1 MYITTPSASPCQFS
15 DYIVTNGKKKKK
27 DVQTYADN
35 RPSANP
41 VDKGFEDNEHS
52 TAEHRANRNH
62 HTAETHHLVLSWTK
76 MILHLVHHIPTTCY
90 YYYYYYCFL
99 LLTHHLPARQLYGE
113 ADTGGEGSGPEGC
126 FEA

>member
-1 MYITTPSASPCQFS
+1 MHITTPCASPCQLS
-15 DYIVTNGKKKKK
+15 DYIVTNGKKEKK

-41 VDKGFEDNEHS
+41 VDKGFEDDERP

-76 MILHLVHHIPTTCY
+76 MILHHVHHLPTTCY
-90 YYYYYYCFL
+90 YL
-99 LLTHHLPARQLYGE
+99 LLLLLPTTHHLPVRQLYGE
-113 ADTGGEGSGPEGC
+113 ADTGGKGSSPEGC

>member
-15 DYIVTNGKKKKK
+15 DYIVKNGNKKKN

-41 VDKGFEDNEHS
+41 VDKGFEDNEQS
-52 TAEHRANRNH
+52 AAEHRANRNH

-76 MILHLVHHIPTTCY
+76 MILHLVHHLPTTCY
-90 YYYYYYCFL
+90 YYYY
-99 LLTHHLPARQLYGE
+99 
-113 ADTGGEGSGPEGC
+113 
-126 FEA
+126 